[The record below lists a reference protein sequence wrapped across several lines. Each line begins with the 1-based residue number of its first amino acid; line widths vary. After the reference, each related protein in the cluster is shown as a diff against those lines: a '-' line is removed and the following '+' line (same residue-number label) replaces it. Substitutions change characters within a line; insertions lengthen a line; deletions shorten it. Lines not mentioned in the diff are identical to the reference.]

1 MARLVPRKRRRLDLG
16 TYVAPEERDIPLE
29 DLVEEG
35 VLIAA
40 SAVRLT
46 VKNFIILSSVRDHED
61 YSPEKFVAAAR
72 ADLELLADEKDA
84 DSARLTKLQA
94 VASTRGGR
102 AQHHDD
108 YRMRDVTALAR
119 REAVS
124 RGLAARLRE
133 LSLDEEYAAALVEA
147 AHASAWGEIEQ
158 SIAAKLARTVV
169 DDADYRNGRDG
180 RLLDLLGDLAD
191 LDRQRS

>member
-1 MARLVPRKRRRLDLG
+1 
-16 TYVAPEERDIPLE
+16 
-29 DLVEEG
+29 
-35 VLIAA
+35 
-40 SAVRLT
+40 
-46 VKNFIILSSVRDHED
+46 
-61 YSPEKFVAAAR
+61 
-72 ADLELLADEKDA
+72 
-84 DSARLTKLQA
+84 
-94 VASTRGGR
+94 
-102 AQHHDD
+102 
-108 YRMRDVTALAR
+108 
-119 REAVS
+119 
-124 RGLAARLRE
+124 LRE